1 MAQGLGQRRP
11 GPRGGSGELAAPV
24 GARIPTVR
32 LPPAVVV
39 LPGGQI
45 DGHDAAPVPLAA
57 RPDLAPMLAHDL
69 VRHRQPHPRAI
80 APGGRE
86 GTERRSSTS
95 PATFGPACAI
105 SACPA
110 PCPA

>member
-80 APGGRE
+80 APGGRDRDE
-86 GTERRSSTS
+86 ETVPPLAR
-95 PATFGPACAI
+95 
-105 SACPA
+105 A
-110 PCPA
+110 PRYVLRALLLRAAA